1 MPIRVV
7 IADDHPVVRT
17 GYRRLLSLEHDIEVV
32 AECGSGEDTY
42 EWFSQHEA
50 DVLILDLSMPGRGGL
65 DTLRRLQARAPA
77 LAVLVFSMHDNPALI
92 RQVLD
97 LGAIGYV
104 SKRSA
109 PEELS
114 LAIRQVARGQRYLSP
129 ELSALTP
136 PTAPHQQLSQREFV
150 IFLQLAQGQSAKQL
164 ADDFKL
170 SPKTVYNH
178 QTHIYRKLAVDN
190 AAQLTRYA
198 IEHGLLAATV
208 ETDPFAR

>member
-1 MPIRVV
+1 MPIKVV

-17 GYRRLLSLEHDIEVV
+17 GYRRLLSLEKDIEVV

-42 EWFSQHEA
+42 EWFCQHEA

-65 DTLRRLQARAPA
+65 DTLRRLQARSPA
-77 LAVLVFSMHDNPALI
+77 LAVLVFSMHDTPALI

-97 LGAIGYV
+97 LGATGYV

-114 LAIRQVARGQRYLSP
+114 LAIRQVARGQRHLP
-129 ELSALTP
+129 AEMAN
-136 PTAPHQQLSQREFV
+136 TAPSPAPHLQLSQREFV
-150 IFLQLAQGQSAKQL
+150 LFLQLAQGASAKQL

-178 QTHIYRKLAVDN
+178 QTQIYRKLAVDN

-198 IEHGLLAATV
+198 IEQGLQPPGV
-208 ETDPFAR
+208 EADPAR